1 MILYHGSYTA
11 ILQPDL
17 EHSRAA
23 VDFGKGF
30 YLTPIESQAKKWC
43 EKHSRRWAK
52 RVVSKFELADEK
64 LSSLRVL
71 EFKSYSEEWLDFIVS
86 CRSGQDHSAWDI
98 VIGGVANDKV
108 FDTLELFFD
117 GLATKEQT
125 IDRLRLE
132 EPNLQ
137 VCLRTPAALA
147 ALQYLG
153 AEEL

>member
-1 MILYHGSYTA
+1 MTLYHGSYTA
-11 ILQPDL
+11 ISQPDL

-43 EKHSRRWAK
+43 EKHSRRWSK
-52 RVVSKFELADEK
+52 MVVSKFELDDEK
-64 LSSLRVL
+64 LSALRVL
-71 EFKSYSEEWLDFIVS
+71 EFKAYSEEWLDFIVS
-86 CRSGQDHSAWDI
+86 CRSGQDHSTWDV

-125 IDRLRLE
+125 IDRLRFE

-137 VCLRTPAALA
+137 VCLRTPAALD
-147 ALQYLG
+147 ALRYLG